1 MTVEVKRAD
10 GVVTATVGGLGVVV
24 FATEDGIHAF
34 EDPGYDWHRVPD
46 GFRAV
51 SRHIGGL

>member
-1 MTVEVKRAD
+1 MEVKRAD